1 MTADSALARIE
12 AWLEKPHRLY
22 ETFAIRGAAGT
33 GKTRLL
39 QGLADR
45 IPEAVY
51 IDCQGLTAE
60 DAALRLL
67 NTWRAE
73 PGTLPLFEAARRITS
88 GGVAL
93 LANVQW
99 AGPLVSSNEAS
110 RITRNV
116 LRPLRMSARPT
127 VRFIVERS
135 ADKSW
140 VLAPARNEL
149 VLQEDF
155 GPADP
160 FAFPAELLA
169 AHPPLEALAA
179 AETRSVPLPVWEE
192 LCHALGIHTSAC
204 ELTGLAD
211 ALTEILAVPDT
222 AGADRQVAFRAES
235 TRHRI
240 RAVRPVPHAA
250 IVTFLIQ
257 RMAGRTTA
265 AWSTSGPLGTYAA
278 RTLALHAAHAGA
290 MDRILGDGTV
300 LAHLDAYGLLQ
311 GLAATWPGGVP
322 QGGIAT
328 DAHYL
333 EELGLAS
340 APHPEWLAWLHH
352 ATVSRGNEAL
362 ARSMAEAGITLPWR
376 TVWSRC
382 RPYGTFGPSPRPYTE
397 TPEGIPVSRSWPRSE
412 TAPPVRNVL
421 GLAHPFRSRSRTNGD
436 WLIAGPTGHFAVT
449 TDTEPSESP
458 DLLAMP
464 EPFVGAITTAG
475 EWVCP
480 VPALTQTGPSR
491 AWLEAAFGDRAC
503 RVLLESQLPA
513 GITAEGARRFLTTTG
528 LPALSDQL
536 PFMSTVDLRESG
548 LVESPWPEDTQE
560 PESGGPFYILG
571 AWTGGKVLL
580 DGTTGAVLQDGE
592 TGYQSTTLASS
603 LRQFCI
609 LIRLYC
615 GLLISNFHTPHEY
628 RDARNSVR
636 SWADE
641 IDSAVADADHWEQVF
656 DGDLDSWGTE

>member
-1 MTADSALARIE
+1 MTAESAMAHIE
-12 AWLEKPHRLY
+12 AWLEEPHRLY

-51 IDCQGLTAE
+51 LDCQGLTAE
-60 DAALRLL
+60 DVALRLL
-67 NTWRAE
+67 NTWQAE
-73 PGTLPLFEAARRITS
+73 PGTLPLFEAARKIRS

-116 LRPLRMSARPT
+116 LRTLRMAARPT
-127 VRFIVERS
+127 VHFIVERS

-149 VLQEDF
+149 VLPEVVNQED
-155 GPADP
+155 PVP
-160 FAFPAELLA
+160 FPAELLET
-169 AHPPLEALAA
+169 HPPLAALAA

-192 LCHALGIHTSAC
+192 LCHALGIRTSAH

-211 ALTEILAVPDT
+211 SLTEVLAASDT
-222 AGADRQVAFRAES
+222 DGADRQITFRAES

-250 IVTFLIQ
+250 IVTFLIE
-257 RMAGRTTA
+257 RMAGRTTT
-265 AWSTSGPLGTYAA
+265 AWSASGPLGIYAA

-300 LAHLDAYGLLQ
+300 LAHLDAYGMLQ

-322 QGGIAT
+322 QGGIAA

-352 ATVSRGNEAL
+352 ATVSRGDEAL
-362 ARSMAEAGITLPWR
+362 ARSMAAAGITLPWQ

-382 RPYGTFGPSPRPYTE
+382 RPYGIFGPSPRPYEE
-397 TPEGIPVSRSWPRSE
+397 TPEGIPVSRSWPRNE
-412 TAPPVRNVL
+412 AAPPVRNIL
-421 GLAHPFRSRSRTNGD
+421 GPAHPFRSKPGTNGD
-436 WLIAGPTGHFAVT
+436 WLIAGPTGPFAVM
-449 TDTEPSESP
+449 TDTEPSDSP
-458 DLLAMP
+458 DLLAVP
-464 EPFVGAITTAG
+464 EPFVGPITTAA

-480 VPALTQTGPSR
+480 TPALTQTGPSR
-491 AWLEAAFGDRAC
+491 SWLEAAFGEHAC
-503 RVLLESQLPA
+503 RVLQDSQLPA
-513 GITAEGARRFLTTTG
+513 ALTAEGARHFLTTTG

-548 LVESPWPEDTQE
+548 LVEALWAEDSQE

-571 AWTGGKVLL
+571 EWTGGKVLL

-592 TGYQSTTLASS
+592 TGYGTTTLASS

-615 GLLISNFHTPHEY
+615 ELLISNFNTPHEY

-641 IDSAVADADHWEQVF
+641 IDSAVTDADHWEQVF
-656 DGDLDSWGTE
+656 DGDLDS